1 MKIEYRQHGDV
12 LLPNLTLKP
21 ENEVQPG
28 KYGLMR
34 RQFLKEHRNYLFQE
48 YLMDQSLNQH
58 LMEIEQTAQKR
69 KTQLVNQLKTKDGIT
84 EQLKNADIE
93 GTISNLEAM
102 DIETLNK
109 AINDLYQVIN
119 PLASLFSR
127 D

>member
-84 EQLKNADIE
+84 EQLKKEDPILWAQKMYQIE
-93 GTISNLEAM
+93 REIDEILKTELI
-102 DIETLNK
+102 
-109 AINDLYQVIN
+109 YQ
-119 PLASLFSR
+119 
-127 D
+127 

>member
-1 MKIEYRQHGDV
+1 MENNSELITVLQELKEENHKQQKLLEKQCRLTRNLGLLLLCLVAAVAISLV
-12 LLPNLTLKP
+12 TLLPRAASTLD
-21 ENEVQPG
+21 ELNVVVA
-28 KYGLMR
+28 
-34 RQFLKEHRNYLFQE
+34 NTQE
-48 YLMDQSLNQH
+48 
-58 LMEIEQTAQKR
+58 
-69 KTQLVNQLKTKDGIT
+69 IT